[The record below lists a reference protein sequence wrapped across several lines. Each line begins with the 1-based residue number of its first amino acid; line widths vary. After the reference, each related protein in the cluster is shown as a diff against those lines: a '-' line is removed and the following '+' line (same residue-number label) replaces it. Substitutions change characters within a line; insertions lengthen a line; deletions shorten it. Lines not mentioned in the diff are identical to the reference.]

1 MANDNKD
8 KKKRNR
14 YTSPKGM
21 ALFAHVVDVFYG
33 TEKYP
38 NPKGEYSI
46 TLSLDASDADKMEA
60 LLADDR
66 AEANAFAEAAFAEMK
81 PASQKR
87 LGEVKMAEFGPE
99 EYDKD
104 GNPTGNRLFRFK
116 TAAFYEKNG
125 KKIMR
130 KIALFD
136 SMQQP
141 VKLKDEPGNGS
152 VVRAAFTAVP
162 YFVEGTGVGGLTL
175 YLDALQ
181 IVKLNKFGE
190 RSATD
195 YGFGAEEDGF
205 SAADVVD
212 ENDFSNTYAPD
223 DDATTASSN
232 EPSDQGA
239 DF

>member
-1 MANDNKD
+1 MANESKD

-14 YTSPKGM
+14 YTSPKGT

-46 TLSLDASDADKMEA
+46 TLSLDAADADKMEA
-60 LLADDR
+60 LLTTDLK
-66 AEANAFAEAAFAEMK
+66 EAVAFADEAFAEMK

-87 LGEVKMAEFGPE
+87 LGEVKMADFGPE

-125 KKIMR
+125 KKIQR

-141 VKLKDEPGNGS
+141 VKLKEEPGNGS

-162 YFVEGTGVGGLTL
+162 YFVEGTGAGGLTL

-181 IVKLNKFGE
+181 IVKLNKYGE

-195 YGFGAEEDGF
+195 YGFGAEEEGF
-205 SAADVVD
+205 TGADVVD
-212 ENDFSNTYAPD
+212 D
-223 DDATTASSN
+223 DEASTASPDEADTGS
-232 EPSDQGA
+232 EDSDQNA